1 MYHDKIKAGLSL
13 TQECLDLL
21 EQGKNDLSF
30 RSKNELA
37 ETAIRF
43 YIAYHTAEIHTD
55 FLRKVMT
62 EGCVDAM
69 KITENRIAK
78 IAYKGAVETAM
89 INLALMDSMDLSEK
103 QIQKYRNKA
112 VAILNQTHEHLTL
125 GRAKKQPCAERYILS
140 TVCIRGRRIS
150 PKNLEI
156 LYLVNTILSF
166 QTSFSPKMI

>member
-1 MYHDKIKAGLSL
+1 M
-13 TQECLDLL
+13 
-21 EQGKNDLSF
+21 NF

-69 KITENRIAK
+69 RTTENRIAK
-78 IAYKGAVETAM
+78 IAYKSAVETAM

-112 VAILNQTHEHLTL
+112 VAILNETHEHLTL
-125 GRAKKQPCAERYILS
+125 GRAKKFKAAEVLHNIIPTYDPEDS
-140 TVCIRGRRIS
+140 EYYTPYGGDYDD
-150 PKNLEI
+150 EE
-156 LYLVNTILSF
+156 
-166 QTSFSPKMI
+166 